1 MTQLWRPLQ
10 KSKVHPMMDKAATK
24 LKEIYAKVA
33 N

>member
-10 KSKVHPMMDKAATK
+10 KLKVHPIMDEAAAK